1 MVQLTVTQSDTV
13 HADEA
18 HDRTQGTEAPDST
31 LDATAKLPSA
41 ADRRSPRAVHTRGLR
56 RCPAAFGGRGGE
68 GRKRREARG
77 RSLYLNHKCLPPSH
91 RLKCCG
97 LGIPGGLNTD
107 TQTHTDT
114 QRQTDTQRH
123 TQTHTQTET
132 DTQTHRHTDTHTHT
146 HCISFL
152 LRSPLLHRPSPAR
165 RRTAALGSA
174 ESWCPG
180 LASEGEVL

>member
-91 RLKCCG
+91 RASE
-97 LGIPGGLNTD
+97 LNA
-107 TQTHTDT
+107 
-114 QRQTDTQRH
+114 
-123 TQTHTQTET
+123 EV
-132 DTQTHRHTDTHTHT
+132 
-146 HCISFL
+146 CF
-152 LRSPLLHRPSPAR
+152 
-165 RRTAALGSA
+165 RRTTAQR
-174 ESWCPG
+174 EHSWETKWMLHNVFKLTPTMKQNPT
-180 LASEGEVL
+180 V